1 MTKCVVH
8 QSGVV
13 EFPNA
18 FTVDPD
24 AVAQWMELRRTC
36 EPDDYTVNDDG
47 NFVNRGGYV
56 FTPEQ
61 YQSSPS
67 RFLNLEPEGEDTTF
81 LESILDVMYKC
92 VLEYIYIFP
101 TVAQSIWWRTDGQVA
116 SYKDGQG
123 MGPHHDRAIEYIPGD
138 IPASEAPI
146 HNERTGSIVLQKA
159 EEGGQLLFPI
169 NKTIINGEA
178 GTVILYPSN
187 YIGSHAVAPV
197 TRGERLSYLEF
208 YGQGTPGGYE
218 GNAPAQ
224 QSWFSALLDPETGQR
239 PMGGQSGHERG
250 EIAGDPPPA
259 ES

>member
-8 QSGVV
+8 QSGIV

-24 AVAQWMELRRTC
+24 ALAQWMELRRTC

-47 NFVNRGGYV
+47 NFVNRGGYI

-92 VLEYIYIFP
+92 VLEYIDIFP
-101 TVAQSIWWRTDGQVA
+101 TVAHSIWWRTDGQVA

-123 MGPHHDRAIEYIPGD
+123 LVYPKPDKETLDRNF
-138 IPASEAPI
+138 PADQA
-146 HNERTGSIVLQKA
+146 RT
-159 EEGGQLLFPI
+159 
-169 NKTIINGEA
+169 
-178 GTVILYPSN
+178 LYPAWYNVKVVLVQFVS
-187 YIGSHAVAPV
+187 GS
-197 TRGERLSYLEF
+197 
-208 YGQGTPGGYE
+208 
-218 GNAPAQ
+218 
-224 QSWFSALLDPETGQR
+224 
-239 PMGGQSGHERG
+239 
-250 EIAGDPPPA
+250 
-259 ES
+259 